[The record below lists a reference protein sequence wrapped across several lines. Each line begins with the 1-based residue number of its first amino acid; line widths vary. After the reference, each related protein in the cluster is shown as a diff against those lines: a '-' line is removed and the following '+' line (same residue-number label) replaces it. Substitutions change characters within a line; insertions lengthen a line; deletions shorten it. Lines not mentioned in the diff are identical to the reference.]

1 MKEEKEWRKDGK
13 VDREASKQ
21 ASKKK
26 KGKKKI
32 QTIWNRH
39 YMAHNA

>member
-1 MKEEKEWRKDGK
+1 MKEEKERRKNGK